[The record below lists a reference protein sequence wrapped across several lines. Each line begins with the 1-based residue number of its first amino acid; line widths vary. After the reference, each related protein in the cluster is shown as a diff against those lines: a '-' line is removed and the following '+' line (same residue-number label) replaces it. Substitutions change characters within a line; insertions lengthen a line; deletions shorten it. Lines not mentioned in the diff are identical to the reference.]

1 MIPRPVE
8 DGAFAPGVGC
18 CAHERY
24 AAARAAALYGRGD
37 LGTPKRPVRGWVFHR
52 FAAAIWAARN
62 AASFPTHPSSA
73 EPRVCC
79 QVRPSM

>member
-1 MIPRPVE
+1 VIPLPADDR
-8 DGAFAPGVGC
+8 AFALGAGY

-24 AAARAAALYGRGD
+24 AVARAAALYGRVD
-37 LGTPKRPVRGWVFHR
+37 LGIPKRPVRGWVFHR
-52 FAAAIWAARN
+52 FAAAIWVARN

>member
-1 MIPRPVE
+1 MIPLPADDR
-8 DGAFAPGVGC
+8 AFALGAGC

-24 AAARAAALYGRGD
+24 AVARAALYGRGD
-37 LGTPKRPVRGWVFHR
+37 FGTPKRPVRGWVFHR